1 MRDEQQLLQ
10 LRPDLQLTPHPSL
23 RPILKLQHPLLVKL
37 FETEILRRKNV
48 FFQLPQQARLDWI
61 TNAVRSDQ
69 RFRNL
74 LMGAIIGHFT
84 LEELKTYEAHEAEC
98 SRRLVSLIIQRL
110 QSVDYEADLK
120 VSGVQG
126 IKLKAVKE
134 VAV

>member
-10 LRPDLQLTPHPSL
+10 LRPDLQLTPHPSKPDEQFQNQTL

-37 FETEILRRKNV
+37 FET
-48 FFQLPQQARLDWI
+48 
-61 TNAVRSDQ
+61 
-69 RFRNL
+69 
-74 LMGAIIGHFT
+74 
-84 LEELKTYEAHEAEC
+84 AHEAEC